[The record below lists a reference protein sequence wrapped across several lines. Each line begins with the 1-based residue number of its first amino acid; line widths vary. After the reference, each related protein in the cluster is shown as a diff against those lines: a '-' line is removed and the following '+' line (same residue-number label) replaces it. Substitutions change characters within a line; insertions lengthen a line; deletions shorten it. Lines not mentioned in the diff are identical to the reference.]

1 MWECK
6 GEAVSEREH
15 LLCYLEWQCP
25 EVQSEVQQESR
36 KKSGDLCA
44 RWHRGINFL
53 TKLSP
58 TIKPKSMPKSP
69 KRDLKNNTFTRQ
81 HSHLFFF
88 PYKGQADSSNPMM
101 RKKIECL
108 RIFICTLCG
117 INFYL
122 WLIFFFYSGIF
133 HSITLPSIQTAA
145 CMWEQQRA
153 AQLSGY
159 KASHLWFCFFFK
171 PFLFLWVAIFLCNF
185 IHRDPQ
191 LTLTKKINSSNNNN
205 ANCRSGSCAGT
216 WRQ

>member
-122 WLIFFFYSGIF
+122 WLIFFFLLWDLSQYHTSF
-133 HSITLPSIQTAA
+133 NSNRCMHVRAAKSCSAQRLQSITFMI
-145 CMWEQQRA
+145 
-153 AQLSGY
+153 
-159 KASHLWFCFFFK
+159 
-171 PFLFLWVAIFLCNF
+171 LFLLQTFSLS
-185 IHRDPQ
+185 
-191 LTLTKKINSSNNNN
+191 L
-205 ANCRSGSCAGT
+205 SCHISL
-216 WRQ
+216 